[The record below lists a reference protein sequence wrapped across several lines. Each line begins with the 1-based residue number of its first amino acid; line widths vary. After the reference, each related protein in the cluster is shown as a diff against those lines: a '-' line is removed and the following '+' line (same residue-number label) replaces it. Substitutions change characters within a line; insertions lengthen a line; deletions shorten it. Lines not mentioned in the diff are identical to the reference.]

1 MESPYRLN
9 LHSDISANA
18 MTHNRN
24 LSKVEVEEAFKKM
37 KTFSN
42 DEIDAADVDL
52 LLKTLAYTC
61 TEEQM
66 NAYLKLLTLM
76 KIHVT
81 TLDRDKDGFIDESEF
96 KCIVAMLLIHDPS
109 FPTVN
114 YKTFVE
120 EADTNKDGKVSIDE
134 AVEWFSKNANN

>member
-1 MESPYRLN
+1 
-9 LHSDISANA
+9 
-18 MTHNRN
+18 MTDKFS
-24 LSKVEVEEAFKKM
+24 LDLAIAVLGKVDDTKA
-37 KTFSN
+37 
-42 DEIDAADVDL
+42 
-52 LLKTLAYTC
+52 
-61 TEEQM
+61 
-66 NAYLKLLTLM
+66 LM

>member
-1 MESPYRLN
+1 
-9 LHSDISANA
+9 

-66 NAYLKLLTLM
+66 NAYLKLLS
-76 KIHVT
+76 
-81 TLDRDKDGFIDESEF
+81 D
-96 KCIVAMLLIHDPS
+96 
-109 FPTVN
+109 
-114 YKTFVE
+114 
-120 EADTNKDGKVSIDE
+120 
-134 AVEWFSKNANN
+134 